1 MTIRIFHASSPA
13 ATVLLAA
20 AIDACCFTE
29 PDRRILLLSR
39 TGAAPE
45 AGADAS
51 ETIGFERLRARFD
64 EVLSWNDAIFP
75 FHPDG
80 WLPRA
85 DDAPLWERHFR
96 RAWGLGEEPLELV
109 VDSPHA
115 GPARAL
121 TQVFA
126 GVPVDV
132 YAEGPGGYGPTGE
145 KLPPPAGTRVR
156 RLLHPDLVPGVR
168 PLLLGEYGVEP
179 QIVPV
184 GAITKVVGELADL
197 DGELSDATGSALELP
212 DAGVPGAG
220 APGAGVPDVEAPA
233 LLLGQDLAGAGL
245 ITAAEEA
252 GLRLEMVRGAAALGH
267 TRLVFAPDPYAPW
280 ESPAALL
287 AEADRLGVGLTVLDT
302 TRPVPADALLRRLRP
317 ALVVGCTSAELFGAA
332 RFHGLPVA
340 TVGTGLL
347 LERLTP
353 YENAERI
360 PATLADAV
368 LPALDDAKAV
378 AAQKTGDAAELDG
391 TVGSGGTVRVN
402 GEVKPDGADEVNGLL
417 AAVGFAMRP
426 KVRPDLRPDA
436 ERYLSAHL
444 DGRTWRYF
452 KRRRLAS
459 LALPGVVPAR
469 LAFLRSNPA
478 LRRVARRARALR
490 RSGG

>member
-20 AIDACCFTE
+20 AIDAGCFTE

-39 TGAAPE
+39 TGPAPE
-45 AGADAS
+45 TVADVS
-51 ETIGFERLRARFD
+51 ETAGFERLRARFD

-75 FHPDG
+75 FHPAS
-80 WLPRA
+80 WTPRA

-96 RAWGLGEEPLELV
+96 RAWGLGDEELELV

-145 KLPPPAGTRVR
+145 KIPPLTGVRVR
-156 RLLHPDLVPGVR
+156 RLLHPDLVPGAR
-168 PLLLGEYGVEP
+168 LLLLGEYGVEP
-179 QIVPV
+179 RTVP
-184 GAITKVVGELADL
+184 AESITKVVGELADAEV
-197 DGELSDATGSALELP
+197 GLP
-212 DAGVPGAG
+212 A
-220 APGAGVPDVEAPA
+220 VETPA

-245 ITAAEEA
+245 IPAAEEA

-267 TRLVFAPDPYAPW
+267 RRLVFAPDPYAPW
-280 ESPAALL
+280 EDPAPLR
-287 AEADRLGVGLTVLDT
+287 AEADRLGVELTVLESSS
-302 TRPVPADALLRRLRP
+302 PVPADVLLHRLRP
-317 ALVVGCTSAELFGAA
+317 ALVVGCTSAALFGAA

-340 TVGTGLL
+340 AVGTGAL

-360 PATLADAV
+360 PATLADAL
-368 LPALDDAKAV
+368 LPAIGDTEAV
-378 AAQKTGDAAELDG
+378 ATQAPRSGAELD
-391 TVGSGGTVRVN
+391 
-402 GEVKPDGADEVNGLL
+402 GLL

-426 KVRPDLRPDA
+426 KVRPDLRPAA

-444 DGRTWRYF
+444 DDRTWRYF

-469 LAFLRSNPA
+469 LAFLRSSPA
-478 LRRVARRARALR
+478 LRRVARRAKALR
-490 RSGG
+490 NGRG

>member
-20 AIDACCFTE
+20 AIDAGCFTE

-39 TGAAPE
+39 TGPAPE
-45 AGADAS
+45 AVADVS
-51 ETIGFERLRARFD
+51 ETVGFERLRARFD

-75 FHPDG
+75 FHPAG
-80 WLPRA
+80 WTPRA

-96 RAWGLGEEPLELV
+96 RAWGLGDAELELV
-109 VDSPHA
+109 VDSPHS

-145 KLPPPAGTRVR
+145 KIPPLTGVRVR
-156 RLLHPDLVPGVR
+156 RLLHPDLVPGAR
-168 PLLLGEYGVEP
+168 LLLLGEYGVEP
-179 QIVPV
+179 RTVPAE
-184 GAITKVVGELADL
+184 AITKVVGELADA
-197 DGELSDATGSALELP
+197 EVELP
-212 DAGVPGAG
+212 A
-220 APGAGVPDVEAPA
+220 VEAPA

-245 ITAAEEA
+245 IPAAEEA

-267 TRLVFAPDPYAPW
+267 RRLVFAPDPYAPW
-280 ESPAALL
+280 EDPAALR
-287 AEADRLGVGLTVLDT
+287 AEADRLGVELTVLESSS
-302 TRPVPADALLRRLRP
+302 PVPADVLLHRLRP
-317 ALVVGCTSAELFGAA
+317 ALVVGCTSAALFGAA

-340 TVGTGLL
+340 AVGTGAL

-360 PATLADAV
+360 PATLADAL
-368 LPALDDAKAV
+368 LPGIGDAEAV
-378 AAQKTGDAAELDG
+378 AAQAPRSGAGLD
-391 TVGSGGTVRVN
+391 
-402 GEVKPDGADEVNGLL
+402 GLL

-426 KVRPDLRPDA
+426 KVRPDLRPAA
-436 ERYLSAHL
+436 ERYLSTHL
-444 DGRTWRYF
+444 DDRTWRYF

-469 LAFLRSNPA
+469 LAFLRSSPA
-478 LRRVARRARALR
+478 LRRVARRAKALR
-490 RSGG
+490 NGRG

>member
-45 AGADAS
+45 TGADVS

-96 RAWGLGEEPLELV
+96 RAWGLGDEPLELV

-197 DGELSDATGSALELP
+197 DEELSDAAGSALELP
-212 DAGVPGAG
+212 GAG
-220 APGAGVPDVEAPA
+220 LPDVGAPA
-233 LLLGQDLAGAGL
+233 LLVGQDLAGAGL

-267 TRLVFAPDPYAPW
+267 TRLVLAPDPYAPW

-302 TRPVPADALLRRLRP
+302 ARPVPADVLLHRLRP
-317 ALVVGCTSAELFGAA
+317 ALVVGCTSAALFGAA

-378 AAQKTGDAAELDG
+378 AAQKADGAAELDG
-391 TVGSGGTVRVN
+391 AVGPGGTVRVN

-478 LRRVARRARALR
+478 LRRMARRARALR
-490 RSGG
+490 RGGG

>member
-20 AIDACCFTE
+20 AIDAGCFTE

-39 TGAAPE
+39 TGPAPE
-45 AGADAS
+45 AVADVS
-51 ETIGFERLRARFD
+51 ETAGFGRLRARFD

-96 RAWGLGEEPLELV
+96 RAWGLGDEELELV

-121 TQVFA
+121 TQLFA

-145 KLPPPAGTRVR
+145 KIPPLTGVRVR
-156 RLLHPDLVPGVR
+156 RLLHPDLVPGAR
-168 PLLLGEYGVEP
+168 LLLLGEYGVE
-179 QIVPV
+179 QRTVPAE
-184 GAITKVVGELADL
+184 AITKVVGELADS
-197 DGELSDATGSALELP
+197 EVKLP
-212 DAGVPGAG
+212 A
-220 APGAGVPDVEAPA
+220 VEAPA

-245 ITAAEEA
+245 LPAAEEA
-252 GLRLEMVRGAAALGH
+252 ELRLEMVRGAAALGH
-267 TRLVFAPDPYAPW
+267 RRLVFAPDPYAPW
-280 ESPAALL
+280 EDPAALR
-287 AEADRLGVGLTVLDT
+287 AEADRLAVELTVLDT
-302 TRPVPADALLRRLRP
+302 ARPVVADVLLHRLRP
-317 ALVVGCTSAELFGAA
+317 ALVVGCTSAALFGAA

-340 TVGTGLL
+340 AVGTGLL
-347 LERLTP
+347 LERLSP

-360 PATLADAV
+360 PATLADAL
-368 LPALDDAKAV
+368 LPGLGDAEAV
-378 AAQKTGDAAELDG
+378 AAQTPYTGAQTPYTGPETPYTGPELD
-391 TVGSGGTVRVN
+391 
-402 GEVKPDGADEVNGLL
+402 GLL

-426 KVRPDLRPDA
+426 KVRPDLRPAA
-436 ERYLSAHL
+436 ERYLSTHL
-444 DGRTWRYF
+444 DDRTWRYF

-469 LAFLRSNPA
+469 LAFLRSSPA

-490 RSGG
+490 SGRG

>member
-20 AIDACCFTE
+20 AIDAGCFTG

-39 TGAAPE
+39 TGPAPE
-45 AGADAS
+45 AVADVS
-51 ETIGFERLRARFD
+51 ETAGFEALRDRFD

-75 FHPDG
+75 FHPAD

-96 RAWGLGEEPLELV
+96 RAWQLGDEALELV
-109 VDSPHA
+109 VESPHA

-145 KLPPPAGTRVR
+145 KIPPLTGTRVR

-179 QIVPV
+179 QTVPAE
-184 GAITKVVGELADL
+184 AITRIVVELAAS
-197 DGELSDATGSALELP
+197 GPESTA
-212 DAGVPGAG
+212 
-220 APGAGVPDVEAPA
+220 VEADA

-245 ITAAEEA
+245 IPAAEEA
-252 GLRLEMVRGAAALGH
+252 GLRLEMVRGVAALGH

-280 ESPAALL
+280 ENPAALL
-287 AEADRLGVGLTVLDT
+287 AEADRLGVELTVLDT
-302 TRPVPADALLRRLRP
+302 ALPVVADVLMHRLRP
-317 ALVVGCTSAELFGAA
+317 ALVVGCTSTALFGAA

-353 YENAERI
+353 YENSERI
-360 PATLADAV
+360 PATLADAL
-368 LPALDDAKAV
+368 LPGAADTDSVARRKPGSAV
-378 AAQKTGDAAELDG
+378 ELG
-391 TVGSGGTVRVN
+391 
-402 GEVKPDGADEVNGLL
+402 GLL

-426 KVRPDLRPDA
+426 KVRPDLRPAA
-436 ERYLSAHL
+436 ERYLAAHL
-444 DGRTWRYF
+444 DGHTWRYF

-469 LAFLRSNPA
+469 LAFLRGNPA

-490 RSGG
+490 PSAPR

>member
-1 MTIRIFHASSPA
+1 MTIRIFHAASPA

-20 AIDACCFTE
+20 AVDAGCFTG
-29 PDRRILLLSR
+29 PARRILLLSR
-39 TGAAPE
+39 TGPAPE
-45 AGADAS
+45 AVADVS
-51 ETIGFERLRARFD
+51 ETVGFERLRARFD

-75 FHPDG
+75 FHPAG

-96 RAWGLGEEPLELV
+96 RAWGLGDEALELV

-126 GVPVDV
+126 GVPVEV

-145 KLPPPAGTRVR
+145 KIPPLTGTRVR

-179 QIVPV
+179 QTVPA
-184 GAITKVVGELADL
+184 GAIINVVGELADVDAEL
-197 DGELSDATGSALELP
+197 TAGEAPAVGLP
-212 DAGVPGAG
+212 VVA
-220 APGAGVPDVEAPA
+220 APA

-245 ITAAEEA
+245 VPAAEEA
-252 GLRLEMVRGAAALGH
+252 ELRLEMVRAAVALGH

-280 ESPAALL
+280 EDPAALL
-287 AEADRLGVGLTVLDT
+287 AEADRLGVELTVLDT
-302 TRPVPADALLRRLRP
+302 PAPVVADVLLHRLRP
-317 ALVVGCTSAELFGAA
+317 ALVVGCTSTALFGAA
-332 RFHGLPVA
+332 RFHGLPVVA
-340 TVGTGLL
+340 VGTGLL

-360 PATLADAV
+360 PATIADA
-368 LPALDDAKAV
+368 LLSGPADAGSADGRKP
-378 AAQKTGDAAELDG
+378 GGEAEWD
-391 TVGSGGTVRVN
+391 
-402 GEVKPDGADEVNGLL
+402 GLL

-426 KVRPDLRPDA
+426 KVRPDLRPAA
-436 ERYLSAHL
+436 ERYLAAHL
-444 DGRTWRYF
+444 DGHTWRYF

-469 LAFLRSNPA
+469 LAFLRSNPG
-478 LRRVARRARALR
+478 LRRVARRARALKR
-490 RSGG
+490 GRG

>member
-20 AIDACCFTE
+20 AIDAGCFTE

-39 TGAAPE
+39 TGPAPE
-45 AGADAS
+45 AVADVS
-51 ETIGFERLRARFD
+51 ETAGFERLRARFD
-64 EVLSWNDAIFP
+64 KVLSWNDAISP

-80 WLPRA
+80 WNPRA

-96 RAWGLGEEPLELV
+96 RAWGLGDEELELV

-121 TQVFA
+121 TQIFA

-145 KLPPPAGTRVR
+145 KIPPLTGVRVR
-156 RLLHPDLVPGVR
+156 RLLHPDLVPGAR
-168 PLLLGEYGVEP
+168 LLLLGEHGVE
-179 QIVPV
+179 QRSVPAE
-184 GAITKVVGELADL
+184 AIIKVVGELADA
-197 DGELSDATGSALELP
+197 EAELP
-212 DAGVPGAG
+212 S
-220 APGAGVPDVEAPA
+220 VEAPA
-233 LLLGQDLAGAGL
+233 LLLGQDLAGSGL
-245 ITAAEEA
+245 IPAAEEA
-252 GLRLEMVRGAAALGH
+252 ELRLEMVRGAAALGH
-267 TRLVFAPDPYAPW
+267 RRLVFAPDPYAPW
-280 ESPAALL
+280 EDPAALR
-287 AEADRLGVGLTVLDT
+287 AEADRLGVELTVLDT
-302 TRPVPADALLRRLRP
+302 ARPVVADVLLHRLRP
-317 ALVVGCTSAELFGAA
+317 ALVVGCTSAALFGAA

-340 TVGTGLL
+340 AVGTGLL

-360 PATLADAV
+360 PATLADAL
-368 LPALDDAKAV
+368 LPGLGDAEAV
-378 AAQKTGDAAELDG
+378 AAQPPYGGAELPYAGAELPYGGAELD
-391 TVGSGGTVRVN
+391 
-402 GEVKPDGADEVNGLL
+402 GLL

-426 KVRPDLRPDA
+426 RVRPDLRPAA
-436 ERYLSAHL
+436 ERYLSTHL
-444 DGRTWRYF
+444 DDRTWRYF

-469 LAFLRSNPA
+469 LAFLRSSPA

-490 RSGG
+490 NGRG

>member
-1 MTIRIFHASSPA
+1 MTIRIFHASTPA

-20 AIDACCFTE
+20 AIDAGCFTE

-39 TGAAPE
+39 TGPAPE
-45 AGADAS
+45 ATADVS
-51 ETIGFERLRARFD
+51 ETAGFERLRARFD
-64 EVLSWNDAIFP
+64 EVRSWNDAVFP

-96 RAWGLGEEPLELV
+96 RAWGLGDEALELV
-109 VDSPHA
+109 VDAPHA

-145 KLPPPAGTRVR
+145 KIPPLTGTRVR

-179 QIVPV
+179 QTVPAE
-184 GAITKVVGELADL
+184 AITKVVAELADAAAAADAL
-197 DGELSDATGSALELP
+197 TAGGLPAAAASTAGGLPAVDGLP
-212 DAGVPGAG
+212 AVAPAAGESPA
-220 APGAGVPDVEAPA
+220 VESPA
-233 LLLGQDLAGAGL
+233 LLLGQDLAGGGL
-245 ITAAEEA
+245 IPAAEEA

-280 ESPAALL
+280 ESPGALL
-287 AEADRLGVGLTVLDT
+287 AEAARLGVELTVLDT
-302 TRPVPADALLRRLRP
+302 PLPVAADVLLHRLRP
-317 ALVVGCTSAELFGAA
+317 ALVVGCTSTALFGAA

-360 PATLADAV
+360 PATIADAL
-368 LPALDDAKAV
+368 LPALGDAEAV
-378 AAQKTGDAAELDG
+378 AAQKPRTGVELD
-391 TVGSGGTVRVN
+391 
-402 GEVKPDGADEVNGLL
+402 GLL

-426 KVRPDLRPDA
+426 KVRPDLRPAA
-436 ERYLSAHL
+436 ERYLAAHL
-444 DGRTWRYF
+444 DSRTWRYF

-490 RSGG
+490 SGGS

>member
-45 AGADAS
+45 IGADVS

-184 GAITKVVGELADL
+184 GAITKVVGELAHL
-197 DGELSDATGSALELP
+197 DEELSDAAGSALELP
-212 DAGVPGAG
+212 GAGVPGAG
-220 APGAGVPDVEAPA
+220 LPDAGLPDVGAPA
-233 LLLGQDLAGAGL
+233 LLVGQDLAGAGL

-302 TRPVPADALLRRLRP
+302 ARPVPADVLLHRLRP
-317 ALVVGCTSAELFGAA
+317 ALVVGCTSAALFGAA

-340 TVGTGLL
+340 TAGTGLL

-378 AAQKTGDAAELDG
+378 AAQKADGAAELDG
-391 TVGSGGTVRVN
+391 TVGPGGAVTVN

>member
-20 AIDACCFTE
+20 AIDAGCFTG

-39 TGAAPE
+39 TGPAPE
-45 AGADAS
+45 AVADVS
-51 ETIGFERLRARFD
+51 ETAGFEALRARFD

-75 FHPDG
+75 FHPAG

-96 RAWGLGEEPLELV
+96 RAWHLGDEALELV

-132 YAEGPGGYGPTGE
+132 YAEGPGGHGPTGE
-145 KLPPPAGTRVR
+145 KIPPLTGTRVR

-179 QIVPV
+179 QTVPAEAIV
-184 GAITKVVGELADL
+184 KVVGELAD
-197 DGELSDATGSALELP
+197 AVTELP
-212 DAGVPGAG
+212 A
-220 APGAGVPDVEAPA
+220 VEAPA

-245 ITAAEEA
+245 IPAAEEA
-252 GLRLEMVRGAAALGH
+252 GLRLEMVRGAASLGH
-267 TRLVFAPDPYAPW
+267 TRLVFAPDPYAPRKDL
-280 ESPAALL
+280 AALL
-287 AEADRLGVGLTVLDT
+287 AEADRLGVELTVLDT
-302 TRPVPADALLRRLRP
+302 PLPVVADVLMHRLRP
-317 ALVVGCTSAELFGAA
+317 ALVVGCTSTALFGAA

-347 LERLTP
+347 LEHLAP

-360 PATLADAV
+360 PATLADAM
-368 LPALDDAKAV
+368 LPGPAGADPATR
-378 AAQKTGDAAELDG
+378 QKPGSEAELG
-391 TVGSGGTVRVN
+391 
-402 GEVKPDGADEVNGLL
+402 GLL

-426 KVRPDLRPDA
+426 KVRPDLRPAA
-436 ERYLSAHL
+436 ERYLTAHL
-444 DGRTWRYF
+444 DAHTWRYF

-469 LAFLRSNPA
+469 LAFLRGNPA
-478 LRRVARRARALR
+478 LRRVVRRARALR
-490 RSGG
+490 SGRR

>member
-168 PLLLGEYGVEP
+168 LLLLGEYGVEP

-197 DGELSDATGSALELP
+197 DGELSDAAGSALELP

>member
-20 AIDACCFTE
+20 AIDAGCFTE

-39 TGAAPE
+39 TGPAPE
-45 AGADAS
+45 AVADVS
-51 ETIGFERLRARFD
+51 ETAGFERLRARFD
-64 EVLSWNDAIFP
+64 KVLSWNDAISP

-80 WLPRA
+80 WNPRA

-96 RAWGLGEEPLELV
+96 RAWGLGDEELELV

-121 TQVFA
+121 TQIFA

-145 KLPPPAGTRVR
+145 KIPPLTGVRVR
-156 RLLHPDLVPGVR
+156 RLLHPDLVPGAR
-168 PLLLGEYGVEP
+168 LLLLGEHGVE
-179 QIVPV
+179 QRSVPAE
-184 GAITKVVGELADL
+184 AIIKVVGELADA
-197 DGELSDATGSALELP
+197 EAELP
-212 DAGVPGAG
+212 S
-220 APGAGVPDVEAPA
+220 VEAPA
-233 LLLGQDLAGAGL
+233 LLLGQDLAGSGL
-245 ITAAEEA
+245 IPAAEEA
-252 GLRLEMVRGAAALGH
+252 ELRLEMVRGAAALGH
-267 TRLVFAPDPYAPW
+267 RRLVFAPGPYAPW
-280 ESPAALL
+280 EDPAALR
-287 AEADRLGVGLTVLDT
+287 AEADRLGVELTVLDT
-302 TRPVPADALLRRLRP
+302 ARPVVADVLLHRLRP
-317 ALVVGCTSAELFGAA
+317 ALVVGCTSAALFGAA

-340 TVGTGLL
+340 AVGTGLL

-360 PATLADAV
+360 PATLADAL
-368 LPALDDAKAV
+368 LPGLGDAEAV
-378 AAQKTGDAAELDG
+378 AAQPPYGGAELPYGGAELPYAGAELD
-391 TVGSGGTVRVN
+391 
-402 GEVKPDGADEVNGLL
+402 GLL

-426 KVRPDLRPDA
+426 RVRPDLRPAA
-436 ERYLSAHL
+436 ERYLSTYL
-444 DGRTWRYF
+444 DDRTWRYF

-469 LAFLRSNPA
+469 LAFLRSSPA

-490 RSGG
+490 NGRG